1 MARVAGR
8 QGHLYVQLD
17 GAQAVP
23 LVFINNWSLNATTDK
38 FEVTAFGDTT
48 KSYVAGLPDA
58 QGSFA
63 GFYDD
68 TATTGSAYLF
78 SVASAGLAKK
88 VYLYPTTPSTSG
100 PYFWG
105 TAFLDFSV
113 TTDVGGATQISGTFA
128 AASTF
133 NKVG

>member
-8 QGHLYVQLD
+8 QGQLYVQLD
-17 GAQAVP
+17 QAQASN
-23 LVFINNWSLNATTDK
+23 LLYIQNWSLNANVDK

-48 KSYVAGLPDA
+48 KTYVAGLPDA
-58 QGSFA
+58 QGSFS
-63 GFYDD
+63 GFFDD

-78 SVASAGLAKK
+78 SVASAGIAKK
-88 VYLYPTTPSTSG
+88 VYLYPTTPATTG
-100 PYFWG
+100 PYFFG

-128 AASTF
+128 AATPF
-133 NKVG
+133 AKVG

>member
-17 GAQAVP
+17 QTNAVP
-23 LVFINNWSLNATTDK
+23 LVYIQNWSMNASTDK

-58 QGSFA
+58 QGSFS

-78 SVASAGLAKK
+78 SVASAGLSKRL
-88 VYLYPTTPSTSG
+88 YLYPSTPSTSG
-100 PYFWG
+100 PYFFG

-128 AASTF
+128 AATPF
-133 NKVG
+133 QKVG